1 MIQVTSGKL
10 NLQGIPVIVRG
21 SLNPEL
27 LTREQTSDE
36 KLDLAALLE
45 EQTELVGEIYAAIE
59 QQHWNG
65 QDMPSLD
72 VRIDFQEEVR
82 IAARASVP
90 RYDVG
95 QFHFR
100 QAAADFVY
108 NKKILTVNSL
118 RFRTIDPEAS
128 ASLQGAYDTA
138 GRRLSFNM
146 ESNAALL
153 RMVRHAGNE
162 SVHAYLSK
170 FHHSDEHLPH
180 VRLTGDIEFE
190 ENFSLKT
197 AKVRGFLEQ
206 EQLMVG
212 SSKVDELELSFFY
225 DNGNFNIDK
234 LELRLPDGVL
244 QALASAQDGEGQ
256 AQIAADLPVQR
267 VLTLITELAEQ
278 TVELPEGLV
287 LGDRVNLQLHARLT
301 APAFKPGQTDW
312 QDFVPSFRLVGAKL
326 HSDLLEYEGNR
337 LENAEVAIKLSGID
351 QTRDYQLHGVQEI
364 QLQLQ
369 AGSASIVREDGE
381 GMKLGKVKADITGHQ
396 LHFRE
401 DGMPQGIAEVK
412 LTADAEDLAL
422 SVRDEEEEAENEGGA
437 KNLHARVE
445 VADVKMEGEGE
456 SATAPSR

>member
-1 MIQVTSGKL
+1 MAGRITIRRVGSVLPTVCLLIFLIVSLTVVWLSTQGFPERVVRYVEEKSAEKGVYLKLEAVKLDPARGLAIRVDGAQLFAQAGDEQPLARARHVAAGVSAAHLLVGEVRPSFFDLIGGEVRVPVAGEEGEALEVRDLVLSAHSGRDGMIQVTSGKL

-45 EQTELVGEIYAAIE
+45 EQTELAGEIYAAIE

-72 VRIDFQEEVR
+72 VRIDFQEEFR

-256 AQIAADLPVQR
+256 AQIAADLPV
-267 VLTLITELAEQ
+267 
-278 TVELPEGLV
+278 
-287 LGDRVNLQLHARLT
+287 
-301 APAFKPGQTDW
+301 
-312 QDFVPSFRLVGAKL
+312 
-326 HSDLLEYEGNR
+326 
-337 LENAEVAIKLSGID
+337 
-351 QTRDYQLHGVQEI
+351 
-364 QLQLQ
+364 
-369 AGSASIVREDGE
+369 
-381 GMKLGKVKADITGHQ
+381 
-396 LHFRE
+396 
-401 DGMPQGIAEVK
+401 
-412 LTADAEDLAL
+412 
-422 SVRDEEEEAENEGGA
+422 
-437 KNLHARVE
+437 
-445 VADVKMEGEGE
+445 
-456 SATAPSR
+456 